1 MEKGPAA
8 FTFEKLH
15 IKSMLNWVFTHG
27 KKILNWFADAKVIK
41 YGQAGWHRFL
51 K

>member
-1 MEKGPAA
+1 MEKVPAA
-8 FTFEKLH
+8 FTFYD
-15 IKSMLNWVFTHG
+15 SMLNWVFTHG
-27 KKILNWFADAKVIK
+27 KKTLNWFADAKVIK